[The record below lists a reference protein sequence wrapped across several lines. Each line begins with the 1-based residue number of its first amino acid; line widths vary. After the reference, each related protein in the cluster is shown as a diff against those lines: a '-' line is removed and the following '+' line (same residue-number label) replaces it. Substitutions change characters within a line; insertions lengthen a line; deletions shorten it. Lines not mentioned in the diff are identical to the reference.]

1 MFLGTHIVNLRNYY
15 WSFKRKNMPENN
27 LGTSSKG
34 KPHKHWYDKTV
45 NQILEDIKEFF
56 FDLFDLRDGMDE
68 KGTILN
74 IVNNRRMRGAN
85 AVLLM
90 CSIMVASL
98 GLDLNSPAVIIGAM
112 LISPLMSPIL
122 GIGLGVGINDRE
134 TLSSS
139 LQHFMLA
146 AIIAL
151 VTSYVYFRFITP
163 FGDITDEISARTA
176 PNLLDGLVAIFGG
189 TAGVISTTR
198 KDKSN
203 AIPGVAIATAL
214 MPPVCV
220 AGFGLANGRYDFFLK
235 AFYLF
240 FLNSFFIAVSTYT
253 VIRILR
259 FKYKE
264 YPNQKEKR
272 RNKIF
277 IIIFSLLI
285 LYPALTILISTYN
298 DLNEDQKIEAFLN
311 KHFENDF
318 TAIADWEPSKTDSII
333 YLDVQLIG
341 QPVEASTIDSCEQI
355 LSQIIGKA
363 VKITDFQS
371 KEIPF
376 DEIQRLKSEMGG
388 FQGELSTKVANLE
401 KLQTER
407 EQRIIDLT
415 NQVDSLQNK
424 VVLAKIFS
432 ETRVL
437 YPLIDQIGFAKD
449 FQQTNFKQQG
459 ELPLLLLRWN
469 PRKSAVGKKRDEP
482 KIIEFMK
489 IRANLDTLMVAT
501 Y

>member
-1 MFLGTHIVNLRNYY
+1 
-15 WSFKRKNMPENN
+15 MPENN
-27 LGTSSKG
+27 LGTTSKTTS
-34 KPHKHWYDKTV
+34 HEHWYEKSIGE
-45 NQILEDIKEFF
+45 ILEDLKEFF

-151 VTSYVYFRFITP
+151 VTSYIYFRFITP
-163 FGDITDEISARTA
+163 FGDITNEISARTA

-259 FKYKE
+259 FRYKA
-264 YPNQKEKR
+264 YPNQKERR

-277 IIIFSLLI
+277 IIVFSLLI

-298 DLNEDQKIEAFLN
+298 DLNEDQDIEAFLN

-318 TAIADWEPSKTDSII
+318 TAIADWEPTKTDTSIL
-333 YLDVQLIG
+333 LDVQLIG
-341 QPVEASTIDSCEQI
+341 QPVEATTIDSCEQL
-355 LSQIIGKA
+355 LSQIIGKK

-388 FQGELSTKVANLE
+388 FQGELNTKVANLE
-401 KLQTER
+401 KLQKER
-407 EQRIIDLT
+407 EQQIIDLT

-424 VVLAKIFS
+424 VVLANIFS
-432 ETRVL
+432 ETRAL
-437 YPLIDQIGFAKD
+437 YPLIDKIGFAKD
-449 FQQTNFKQQG
+449 FQQTNFKEQG
-459 ELPLLLLRWN
+459 ELPLLLIKWN
-469 PRKSAVGKKRDEP
+469 PRKSTVGKKRDQP